1 MPQPEPMMALIT
13 LGGSDGSGSA
23 LTARV
28 VLASVAATEKATE
41 MRTTEEAMT
50 AKVAM
55 NRAVMDKAAAEK
67 VATDKAVVGKV
78 TAKKVVADKAT
89 AMKVAE
95 EAVVKATM
103 DVALAKMLVRVPG
116 PGAHRPWQRAVTRF

>member
-28 VLASVAATEKATE
+28 VLASVAAAE
-41 MRTTEEAMT
+41 MRTPEEAVT

-55 NRAVMDKAAAEK
+55 NRAVMDKAAVEK